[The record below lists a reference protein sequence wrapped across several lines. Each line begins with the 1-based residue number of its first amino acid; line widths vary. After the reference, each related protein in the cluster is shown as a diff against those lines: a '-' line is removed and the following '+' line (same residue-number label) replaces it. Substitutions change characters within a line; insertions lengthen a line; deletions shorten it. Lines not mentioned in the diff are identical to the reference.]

1 MRSRSLSLTILPA
14 IDAVAASQ
22 WDALVSEEQPF
33 LCHAF
38 LAALEASGSVG
49 AATGWVPCHL
59 CVWQD
64 SRLVGALPMYRKDH
78 SYGEYVFDWG
88 YQELQ

>member
-49 AATGWVPCHL
+49 AATGLSLIHI
-59 CVWQD
+59 
-64 SRLVGALPMYRKDH
+64 
-78 SYGEYVFDWG
+78 
-88 YQELQ
+88 